1 MRKVWFLAVAASCRI
16 NVIILHLSIYLPI
29 ILFHTVLLPFTSTS
43 AEQTSIMTAT
53 GDRDITESRS
63 IVPSSP
69 FEIQATQDLLQK
81 RIENG
86 MSPFLPLPSAREI
99 QLTRVGEITQSDVD
113 LVKQGYRW
121 MSVSATVGPS
131 FLLKLTLNKCSSE
144 YRSEHLLV
152 VLGHI

>member
-1 MRKVWFLAVAASCRI
+1 MAA
-16 NVIILHLSIYLPI
+16 
-29 ILFHTVLLPFTSTS
+29 
-43 AEQTSIMTAT
+43 A

-86 MSPFLPLPSAREI
+86 MSPFLPLSSAREI

-144 YRSEHLLV
+144 YRSEHLPV